1 MNLLLKALAWW
12 TKGNEVLDIL
22 IEILDDNDIVNDMLS
37 QENIK
42 SFVDQLFRAWTSDA
56 PNYSRAAKC
65 LKLVAC
71 ICESD
76 EGPRAD
82 RQ

>member
-12 TKGNEVLDIL
+12 EGNEVLDIL

-42 SFVDQLFRAWTSDA
+42 SFVDQLFRAWASDA